1 MTQREAERAKL
12 FHFNSW
18 ELEINLIWNLNRASK
33 LFDLPSSSQS
43 KFILVYYIKARTIA
57 SNSKVN

>member
-43 KFILVYYIKARTIA
+43 KYIYVYIK
-57 SNSKVN
+57 